1 MPKYPDIKVYV
12 TNRDGKIDDAT
23 YNAKRT
29 ELTETLDE
37 LHKKE
42 NLHRT
47 ADDNVNDTIINL
59 FRAAQH
65 ISDNFI
71 KSSEVATKRTILKLI
86 FRTLQLKDTTL
97 CYDLNFPFNVLYK
110 NTENNKWRGM
120 NTVRFHTYK
129 FQFYREFT
137 GIFPL

>member
-1 MPKYPDIKVYV
+1 MPKYPDIKVYL

-23 YNAKRT
+23 YNAKRI
-29 ELTETLDE
+29 ELNETLDE

-71 KSSEVATKRTILKLI
+71 KSSEVASKRTILKSI
-86 FRTLQLKDTTL
+86 FRTLQLKE
-97 CYDLNFPFNVLYK
+97 
-110 NTENNKWRGM
+110 ENNKWR
-120 NTVRFHTYK
+120 RK
-129 FQFYREFT
+129 KPFT
-137 GIFPL
+137 FGL

>member
-1 MPKYPDIKVYV
+1 MKHW
-12 TNRDGKIDDAT
+12 TNCT
-23 YNAKRT
+23 
-29 ELTETLDE
+29 
-37 LHKKE
+37 KKE

-71 KSSEVATKRTILKLI
+71 KSSEVASKRTILKSI
-86 FRTLQLKDTTL
+86 FRTLQLKEKTL

-110 NTENNKWRGM
+110 NTENNNWRC
-120 NTVRFHTYK
+120 K
-129 FQFYREFT
+129 EPFT
-137 GIFPL
+137 LGI